1 MTDSESRNV
10 PVIHRRTLLE
20 SIRFVVVGV
29 MNTAIT
35 LGLIY
40 GITAAGLSYL
50 IANAVGYLAGFVNS
64 FVMNRQWTFRSS
76 GHPGKQAVLFS
87 LVFALSYGIQFVA
100 LLVQTEWLDVP
111 VWLAQ
116 AVSMVLYTAV
126 NFLLNKI
133 VTFRSI

>member
-20 SIRFVVVGV
+20 AIRFVVVGV

-100 LLVQTEWLDVP
+100 LLVQTEWLGVP

>member
-20 SIRFVVVGV
+20 SIRFVIVGV

-100 LLVQTEWLDVP
+100 LLVQTEWLGVP

>member
-1 MTDSESRNV
+1 MTDSDSRNV
-10 PVIHRRTLLE
+10 PVIHRRTLFE
-20 SIRFVVVGV
+20 AIRFVVVGV

-100 LLVQTEWLDVP
+100 LLVQTEWLGVP